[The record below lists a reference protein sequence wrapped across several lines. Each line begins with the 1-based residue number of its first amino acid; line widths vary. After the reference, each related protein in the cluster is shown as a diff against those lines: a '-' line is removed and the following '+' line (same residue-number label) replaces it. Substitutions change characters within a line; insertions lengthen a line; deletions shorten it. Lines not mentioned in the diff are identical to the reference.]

1 MEPVTPMHKQTQ
13 ASDAVYRAEQKA
25 TLASLVIGAKDLNG
39 NTIKKVYARG
49 DEYVIYEI
57 AETAAIESLK
67 VQIYTKIE
75 DNYEP
80 QINFQKVKDNFDRLK
95 SILYK
100 SGADSSYKHRASSAI
115 VTAILGNVEESN
127 RILCNIEKDAM
138 DDYKH
143 SIYGR
148 LFYLLGSVIIST
160 LLIFAALF
168 VYINRESLFFL
179 ENKELAFLT
188 YSVAYAA
195 LGGFFSVSLK
205 AKEVF
210 TQRAISYWMY
220 TVYGAERLLVSIVSG
235 IATYTLISSGLIFS
249 SLITANSGVY
259 AILSICF
266 ISGFSETLIPSS
278 LSKIEK
284 KA

>member
-1 MEPVTPMHKQTQ
+1 MESVTPIHKETPT
-13 ASDAVYRAEQKA
+13 SDAVYRAEQKA
-25 TLASLVIGAKDLNG
+25 TLASLIIGAKDLNG
-39 NTIKKVYARG
+39 NTIKKIYARG

-57 AETAAIESLK
+57 AEAAAIESLK

-75 DNYEP
+75 DNREP

-100 SGADSSYKHRASSAI
+100 SGADSSYKQRAASAI

-143 SIYGR
+143 GIYGR

-160 LLIFAALF
+160 LLMSAALF
-168 VYINRESLFFL
+168 AYINRESLFFL
-179 ENKELAFLT
+179 ENKELTFLT

-195 LGGFFSVSLK
+195 LGGVFSVSLK

-220 TVYGAERLLVSIVSG
+220 TVYGGERLLVSIVSG

-249 SLITANSGVY
+249 SLIAANSGVY